1 MKTLIFIG
9 GLIWLAFFIFHIFF
23 WKLFN
28 WNEELETLTK
38 TNKAIMQVLNLCLM
52 LCFLIFA
59 YISIF
64 DVDELLTTGL
74 GKSLL
79 VGMVLFAGFRAV
91 EQIIF
96 FDLRNIRSKF
106 VLFAALIGTTIY
118 LIPLISIILYK

>member
-1 MKTLIFIG
+1 MKTLIIIG
-9 GLIWLAFFIFHIFF
+9 GFLWLTFFVFHIFF
-23 WKLFN
+23 WKLFA
-28 WNEELETLTK
+28 WKQDLENVTN

-64 DVDELLTTGL
+64 QTDELLTTSL

-79 VGMVLFAGFRAV
+79 VGMILFAVFRAI

-96 FDLRNIRSKF
+96 FDLKNVRSKI
-106 VLFAALIGTTIY
+106 VLFVALLGATIY
-118 LIPLISIILYK
+118 LIPLVSTSFH

>member
-1 MKTLIFIG
+1 MKTLILIG
-9 GLIWLAFFIFHIFF
+9 GFIWLAFFVFHIFF
-23 WKLFN
+23 WKLFD
-28 WNEELETLTK
+28 WKQDLENLTQ

-64 DVDELLTTGL
+64 QTEELLTTSL

-79 VGMVLFAGFRAV
+79 AGMILFAIFRAI

-96 FDLRNIRSKF
+96 FDLRNIRSKA
-106 VLFAALIGTTIY
+106 VLLAAFIGMTIY
-118 LIPLISIILYK
+118 LIPFVSTIL

>member
-1 MKTLIFIG
+1 MKTLIIIG
-9 GLIWLAFFIFHIFF
+9 GFIWLAFFFFHIFF

-28 WNEELETLTK
+28 WKEELETLTK

-64 DVDELLTTGL
+64 NVDELLTTVL

-79 VGMVLFAGFRAV
+79 VGMILFGVFRAI

-106 VLFAALIGTTIY
+106 VLCAALIGITIY
-118 LIPLISIILYK
+118 LIPLISIIFR